1 MLGIRSGEDARV
13 VEVDLVLDAD
23 GVHRVRE
30 GALESTARSDQS
42 AGIALA
48 LVGRDRAVGVDEVA
62 RVPAVAGEGRTRERD
77 EGSEG
82 DRGVHLGE
90 EGRRTGE
97 EERRKRE

>member
-30 GALESTARSDQS
+30 GALEPTARSDQS

-48 LVGRDRAVGVDEVA
+48 LVG
-62 RVPAVAGEGRTRERD
+62 
-77 EGSEG
+77 
-82 DRGVHLGE
+82 
-90 EGRRTGE
+90 
-97 EERRKRE
+97 